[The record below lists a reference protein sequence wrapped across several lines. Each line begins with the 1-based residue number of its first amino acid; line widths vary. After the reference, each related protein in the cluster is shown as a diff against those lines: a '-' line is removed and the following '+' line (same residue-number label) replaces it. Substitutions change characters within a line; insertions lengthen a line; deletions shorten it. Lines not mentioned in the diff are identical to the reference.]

1 MQVST
6 MPRRGRRAL
15 GAGIAGIAGLALV
28 LSGCAGGAGGADDT
42 LVVAVP
48 KQEVGENPYQSL
60 VDGFSEANPDVSIEL
75 REFPVE
81 GFSSVLRTQLQGGDA
96 PDIVFANPGSG
107 SSRSVLSL
115 AEAGFLQPLTGTGA
129 EELVSPSDERF
140 FWAEDELWAQPTV
153 VIPTGIVFNRS
164 AMEADGVE
172 WPDTFD
178 GVLEV
183 CEQAADA
190 GKSMFVMA
198 GGVPDGNND
207 VAVVLAAYQ
216 VYADDPDWNDQ
227 RDADEVDFATSP
239 GWNDVLDTYMRM
251 RDARCFQDGVEGA
264 GFDTITNRLS
274 QGESYAAFIPAGAA
288 GDLMN
293 ANPGSVFDVDVLPS
307 PVDDSRMLLASADG
321 GFAVTT
327 SANRELA
334 QQFLDWVAQP
344 DVLAEFALTQNG
356 LPIGGEG
363 EVLPQYEPVA
373 DLIESGAVSDNRTQE
388 WGNEVYLAL
397 STGIQGMFTGQATKD
412 VVLTQMDGL
421 WGR

>member
-1 MQVST
+1 MPVLPA
-6 MPRRGRRAL
+6 PRRPRIL
-15 GAGIAGIAGLALV
+15 PALV
-28 LSGCAGGAGGADDT
+28 MSAAAVFALAGCAGGSGGDGT

-60 VDGFSEANPDVSIEL
+60 VDGFAAANPDVPIEL

-129 EELVSPSDERF
+129 EDLVSESDERF
-140 FWAEDELWAQPTV
+140 FWADDELWAQPTV
-153 VIPTGIVFNRS
+153 VVPTGIVFNRG

-172 WPDTFD
+172 WPATFD
-178 GVLEV
+178 GVLQT
-183 CEQAADA
+183 CEDVADA

-216 VYADDPDWNDQ
+216 VYGDEPDWND
-227 RDADEVDFATSP
+227 RRAAGEVDFASSDS
-239 GWNDVLDTYMRM
+239 WNEVLDTYMRM

-288 GDLMN
+288 GDLMD
-293 ANPGSVFDVDVLPS
+293 ANPGSTFDVDVLPS
-307 PVDDSRMLLASADG
+307 PVDDSRLLLASADG
-321 GFAVTT
+321 GFAITT
-327 SANRELA
+327 SADRERA
-334 QQFLDWVAQP
+334 QMFLDYVAQP

-363 EVLPQYEPVA
+363 DVLPQYEPVA
-373 DLIESGAVSDNRTQE
+373 DLIEAGRVTDNRTQE
-388 WGNEVYLAL
+388 WTNEVYLAL

-412 VVLTQMDGL
+412 AVLAEMDAL
-421 WGR
+421 WQR

>member
-1 MQVST
+1 MPVLPA
-6 MPRRGRRAL
+6 PRRPRIL
-15 GAGIAGIAGLALV
+15 PALV
-28 LSGCAGGAGGADDT
+28 MSAAAVFALAGCAGGSGGDGT

-60 VDGFSEANPDVSIEL
+60 VDGFAAANPDVPIEL

-129 EELVSPSDERF
+129 EDLVSESDERF
-140 FWAEDELWAQPTV
+140 FWADDELWAQPTV
-153 VIPTGIVFNRS
+153 VVPTGIVFNRG

-172 WPDTFD
+172 WPATFD
-178 GVLEV
+178 GVLQT
-183 CEQAADA
+183 CEDVADA

-216 VYADDPDWNDQ
+216 VYGDEPDWND
-227 RDADEVDFATSP
+227 RRAAGEVDFASSDS
-239 GWNDVLDTYMRM
+239 WNEVLDTYMRM

-288 GDLMN
+288 GDLMD
-293 ANPGSVFDVDVLPS
+293 ANPGSTFDVDVLPS
-307 PVDDSRMLLASADG
+307 PVDDSRLLLASADG
-321 GFAVTT
+321 GFAITT
-327 SANRELA
+327 SADRERA
-334 QQFLDWVAQP
+334 QMFLDYVAQP

-363 EVLPQYEPVA
+363 DVLPQYEPVA
-373 DLIESGAVSDNRTQE
+373 DLIEAGRVTDNRTQE
-388 WGNEVYLAL
+388 WTNEVYLAL

-412 VVLTQMDGL
+412 AVLAEMDTL
-421 WGR
+421 WQR